1 MHVRKKPRQLT
12 INLNPSLLNATHGL
26 PHSQV
31 EHTVCVCTGVHGCMC
46 VCVYEAAAQL
56 TSLSVNYINIGAP
69 RFMLSLCLRLSACVS
84 VSVSI
89 GLSMSVVVAVTVGA
103 SVGVSVVRFSCCSH
117 KLLWRSLRSD

>member
-1 MHVRKKPRQLT
+1 
-12 INLNPSLLNATHGL
+12 
-26 PHSQV
+26 
-31 EHTVCVCTGVHGCMC
+31 MC

-69 RFMLSLCLRLSACVS
+69 RFMLSLCLRLSVCVS

>member
-1 MHVRKKPRQLT
+1 MPLADSRTHRQNTL
-12 INLNPSLLNATHGL
+12 
-26 PHSQV
+26 
-31 EHTVCVCTGVHGCMC
+31 CMC
-46 VCVYEAAAQL
+46 VCGCAWLCMGVCMCVYEAAAQL

-69 RFMLSLCLRLSACVS
+69 RFMLSLCLRLSVC

>member
-1 MHVRKKPRQLT
+1 M
-12 INLNPSLLNATHGL
+12 
-26 PHSQV
+26 
-31 EHTVCVCTGVHGCMC
+31 GVHGCMC
-46 VCVYEAAAQL
+46 VCVHEAAAQL

-69 RFMLSLCLRLSACVS
+69 RFMLSLCLRLSVCVS

>member
-1 MHVRKKPRQLT
+1 M
-12 INLNPSLLNATHGL
+12 
-26 PHSQV
+26 
-31 EHTVCVCTGVHGCMC
+31 GVCMC
-46 VCVYEAAAQL
+46 VYETAAQL

-69 RFMLSLCLRLSACVS
+69 RFMLSLCLRLSVCLSVS